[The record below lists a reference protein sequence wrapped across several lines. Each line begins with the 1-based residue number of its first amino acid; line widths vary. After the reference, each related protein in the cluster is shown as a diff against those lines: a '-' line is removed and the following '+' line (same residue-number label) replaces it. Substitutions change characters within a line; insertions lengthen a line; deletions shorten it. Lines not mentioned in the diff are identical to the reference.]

1 MSATINQY
9 IEELH
14 FRMLKPDFDL
24 NTELDYVFNSFDEQE
39 QIVDRMLAL
48 DATINMGIDVKSSQA
63 DKERVK
69 KDSRI
74 IYRRLKKI
82 DKQLGDLLI
91 QHQDK

>member
-1 MSATINQY
+1 MSRTINQY

-14 FRMLKPDFDL
+14 FRMLKPEFDL
-24 NTELDYVFNSFDEQE
+24 NTELDYVFDSFDEQQE
-39 QIVDRMLAL
+39 IVDRMLAL

-63 DKERVK
+63 EKERVK

>member
-1 MSATINQY
+1 MSTTINQY

-14 FRMLKPDFDL
+14 FRMLNPDFDL
-24 NTELDYVFNSFDEQE
+24 NTELDYVFETFDEQQE
-39 QIVDRMLAL
+39 ITDRMLAL
-48 DATINMGIDVKSSQA
+48 DATINMGIDVKSTQA

-69 KDSRI
+69 KNSRI

>member
-1 MSATINQY
+1 
-9 IEELH
+9 
-14 FRMLKPDFDL
+14 MLKPEFDL
-24 NTELDYVFNSFDEQE
+24 NTELDYVFNSFDEQQE
-39 QIVDRMLAL
+39 IVDRMLAL

-63 DKERVK
+63 EKERVK

>member
-1 MSATINQY
+1 MSRTINQY

-14 FRMLKPDFDL
+14 FRMLKPEFDL
-24 NTELDYVFNSFDEQE
+24 NTELDYVFNSFDEQHE
-39 QIVDRMLAL
+39 IVDRMLAL

-63 DKERVK
+63 EKERVK

>member
-1 MSATINQY
+1 MSITINQY

-24 NTELDYVFNSFDEQE
+24 NTELDYVFETFDEQQE
-39 QIVDRMLAL
+39 IIDRMLAL
-48 DATINMGIDVKSSQA
+48 DATINMGIDIKSTHA

-69 KDSRI
+69 KNSRI

>member
-1 MSATINQY
+1 MSRTINQY

-14 FRMLKPDFDL
+14 FRMLKPEFDL
-24 NTELDYVFNSFDEQE
+24 NTELDYVFNSFDEQNE
-39 QIVDRMLAL
+39 IVDRMLAL

-63 DKERVK
+63 EKERVK

>member
-1 MSATINQY
+1 
-9 IEELH
+9 
-14 FRMLKPDFDL
+14 MLKPEFDL
-24 NTELDYVFNSFDEQE
+24 NTELDYVFNSFDEQQE
-39 QIVDRMLAL
+39 IVDRMLAL

>member
-1 MSATINQY
+1 MSRTINQY

-14 FRMLKPDFDL
+14 FRMLKPEFDL
-24 NTELDYVFNSFDEQE
+24 NTELDYVFNSFDEQQE
-39 QIVDRMLAL
+39 IVDRMLAL
-48 DATINMGIDVKSSQA
+48 DATINMGIDVKSNQSE
-63 DKERVK
+63 KERVK

>member
-1 MSATINQY
+1 MSTTINQY

-14 FRMLKPDFDL
+14 FRMLNPDFDL
-24 NTELDYVFNSFDEQE
+24 NTELDYVFDTFDEQQE
-39 QIVDRMLAL
+39 ITDRMLAL
-48 DATINMGIDVKSSQA
+48 DATINMGIDVKSTQA

-69 KDSRI
+69 KSSRI

>member
-1 MSATINQY
+1 MSTTINQY

-14 FRMLKPDFDL
+14 FRMLNPDFDL
-24 NTELDYVFNSFDEQE
+24 NRELDYVFDTFDEQQE
-39 QIVDRMLAL
+39 ITDRMLAL
-48 DATINMGIDVKSSQA
+48 DATINMGIDVKSTQA

-69 KDSRI
+69 KNSRI

>member
-1 MSATINQY
+1 
-9 IEELH
+9 
-14 FRMLKPDFDL
+14 MLKPEFDL
-24 NTELDYVFNSFDEQE
+24 NTELDYVFNSFDEQQE
-39 QIVDRMLAL
+39 IVDRMLAL
-48 DATINMGIDVKSSQA
+48 DATINMRIDVKSSQA
-63 DKERVK
+63 EKERVK

>member
-1 MSATINQY
+1 MSMTINQY

-14 FRMLKPDFDL
+14 FRMLKPEFDL
-24 NTELDYVFNSFDEQE
+24 NTELDYVFNSFDEQQE
-39 QIVDRMLAL
+39 IVDRMLAL

-63 DKERVK
+63 EKERVK

>member
-14 FRMLKPDFDL
+14 FRMLKPDFNL
-24 NTELDYVFNSFDEQE
+24 NTELDYVFNSFDEQQE
-39 QIVDRMLAL
+39 IVDRMLAL

-63 DKERVK
+63 EKERVK

>member
-14 FRMLKPDFDL
+14 FRMLKPEFDL
-24 NTELDYVFNSFDEQE
+24 NTELDYVFNSFDEQQE
-39 QIVDRMLAL
+39 IVDRMLAL

-63 DKERVK
+63 EKERVK

>member
-1 MSATINQY
+1 MSITINQY

-24 NTELDYVFNSFDEQE
+24 NTELDYVFETFDEQQ
-39 QIVDRMLAL
+39 QIIDRMLAL
-48 DATINMGIDVKSSQA
+48 DATINMGIDVKSTQA

-69 KDSRI
+69 KNSRI

>member
-1 MSATINQY
+1 MSITINKY

-24 NTELDYVFNSFDEQE
+24 NTELDYVFETFDEQQ
-39 QIVDRMLAL
+39 QIIDRMLAL
-48 DATINMGIDVKSSQA
+48 DATINMGIDVKSTQA

-69 KDSRI
+69 KKSRI

>member
-1 MSATINQY
+1 MSTTINQY

-24 NTELDYVFNSFDEQE
+24 NTELDYVFETFDEQQ
-39 QIVDRMLAL
+39 QIIDRMLAL
-48 DATINMGIDVKSSQA
+48 DATINMGIDVKSTQA

-69 KDSRI
+69 KNSRI

>member
-1 MSATINQY
+1 MSTTINQY

-14 FRMLKPDFDL
+14 FRMLNPDFDL
-24 NTELDYVFNSFDEQE
+24 NMELDYVFDTFDEQQE
-39 QIVDRMLAL
+39 ITDRMLAL
-48 DATINMGIDVKSSQA
+48 DATINMGIDVKSTQA

-69 KDSRI
+69 KNSRI

>member
-1 MSATINQY
+1 MSSTINQY

-14 FRMLKPDFDL
+14 FRMLKPEFDL
-24 NTELDYVFNSFDEQE
+24 NTELDYVFNSFDEQQE
-39 QIVDRMLAL
+39 IVDRMLAL

-63 DKERVK
+63 EKERVK

>member
-1 MSATINQY
+1 
-9 IEELH
+9 
-14 FRMLKPDFDL
+14 
-24 NTELDYVFNSFDEQE
+24 
-39 QIVDRMLAL
+39 
-48 DATINMGIDVKSSQA
+48 MGIDVKSSQA
-63 DKERVK
+63 EKERVK

>member
-1 MSATINQY
+1 
-9 IEELH
+9 
-14 FRMLKPDFDL
+14 MLKPEFDL
-24 NTELDYVFNSFDEQE
+24 NTELDYVFDSFDEQQE
-39 QIVDRMLAL
+39 IVDRMLAL
-48 DATINMGIDVKSSQA
+48 DATINMRIDVKSSQA
-63 DKERVK
+63 EKERVK

>member
-1 MSATINQY
+1 MSSTINQY

-63 DKERVK
+63 EKERVK

>member
-1 MSATINQY
+1 MSRTINQY

-14 FRMLKPDFDL
+14 FRMLKPEFDL
-24 NTELDYVFNSFDEQE
+24 NTELDYVFNSFDEQQE
-39 QIVDRMLAL
+39 IVDRMLAL

-63 DKERVK
+63 EKERVK

>member
-1 MSATINQY
+1 MSRTINQY

-14 FRMLKPDFDL
+14 FRMLKPEFDL
-24 NTELDYVFNSFDEQE
+24 NTELDYVFNSFDEQQE
-39 QIVDRMLAL
+39 IVDRMLAL